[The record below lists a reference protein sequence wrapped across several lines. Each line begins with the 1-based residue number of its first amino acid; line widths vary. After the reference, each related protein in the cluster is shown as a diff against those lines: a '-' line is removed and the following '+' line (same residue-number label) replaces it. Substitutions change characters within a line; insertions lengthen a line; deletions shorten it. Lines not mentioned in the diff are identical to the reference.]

1 MHSSPLLR
9 SEQGSNNVQFDDAGV
24 EAGRETSTRH
34 GRPGSIQDGDGAC
47 ILPNSYAEDECAARR
62 GGRMSMADMQ
72 REMTMSPEHYELTST
87 GLRGWK
93 LFKMLAAAEIV
104 MFETLDNKEIHS
116 RLAAQWGSIGIIA
129 ALLAGIAWG
138 ESTRALLRVVL
149 P

>member
-1 MHSSPLLR
+1 MRSDSLLR
-9 SEQGSNNVQFDDAGV
+9 SEQGSNNLQFDDADM

-34 GRPGSIQDGDGAC
+34 
-47 ILPNSYAEDECAARR
+47 
-62 GGRMSMADMQ
+62 GRMSMADMQ
-72 REMTMSPEHYELTST
+72 REMTMSPDHYELTST

-93 LFKMLAAAEIV
+93 IFKMLAAAEIV
-104 MFETLDNKEIHS
+104 MFETLDNKEIHT

-129 ALLAGIAWG
+129 ALLAGIAWS